1 METLT
6 DNGAILGIK
15 PHEVFEKL
23 SKEPIMFSNK
33 TKADIFDEKY
43 QVGDVIPCNVI
54 DISDG
59 SVGLEFKNDSI
70 FYYRIKLHNIT
81 YLGDID
87 KDTCVNIR
95 FEKRDENRK
104 PVFNIISYIDNK
116 GKTIDIETIDSYAV
130 KHPLG
135 SVCTVT
141 VTGRDYKGDVRVSHK
156 GFNGKIPNS
165 SYPKGYLDHVVTGKQ
180 LECRVAYVDIERQTI
195 SFFPVFEIDIL
206 PYIKSGEI
214 KNFYC
219 KVLDKNH
226 YNGKIKFEFDGGEIE
241 SFAMYH
247 PWCDFLEIGKEYTH
261 VGYYKDKDMMMFY
274 QDVYFRKFQSMFT
287 VGDVVNGKII
297 YNNGRF
303 VTAQIAGYP
312 CSVNGKNK
320 RLKVGD
326 KYDFTI
332 FDIDESN
339 KKVTINPGPVD
350 ILRG

>member
-1 METLT
+1 MDKGTT
-6 DNGAILGIK
+6 NSGI
-15 PHEVFEKL
+15 PVFGE
-23 SKEPIMFSNK
+23 I
-33 TKADIFDEKY
+33 
-43 QVGDVIPCNVI
+43 
-54 DISDG
+54 
-59 SVGLEFKNDSI
+59 
-70 FYYRIKLHNIT
+70 IKL
-81 YLGDID
+81 
-87 KDTCVNIR
+87 
-95 FEKRDENRK
+95 
-104 PVFNIISYIDNK
+104 
-116 GKTIDIETIDSYAV
+116 
-130 KHPLG
+130 
-135 SVCTVT
+135 
-141 VTGRDYKGDVRVSHK
+141 
-156 GFNGKIPNS
+156 
-165 SYPKGYLDHVVTGKQ
+165 
-180 LECRVAYVDIERQTI
+180 
-195 SFFPVFEIDIL
+195 
-206 PYIKSGEI
+206 
-214 KNFYC
+214 
-219 KVLDKNH
+219 LDKNH

-339 KKVTINPGPVD
+339 KKVTINP
-350 ILRG
+350 LTNE